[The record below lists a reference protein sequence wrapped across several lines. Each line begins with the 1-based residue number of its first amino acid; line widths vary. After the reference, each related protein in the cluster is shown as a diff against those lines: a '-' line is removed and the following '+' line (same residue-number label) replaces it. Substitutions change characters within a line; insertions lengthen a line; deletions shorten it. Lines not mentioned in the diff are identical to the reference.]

1 MATRTEGAATV
12 SPPSLVALLGPTRAA
27 IVDHLRS
34 ADGATVGELAGH
46 LDISE
51 VATRRH
57 LAVLEDDGLVAA
69 EVVRRARG
77 RPAARYR
84 LTDAAGRLLPQR
96 YDELAGEL
104 FTFLEEE
111 HGREGLRAFL
121 RWRMWR
127 ETERL
132 GEAVTAEDLHERL
145 DQLADALSR
154 AGFDA
159 SVTSAGHSF
168 TLVQGHCAIE
178 DVARDHPEVCAY
190 EAASFSRVLG
200 HEVSVSRRETLAG
213 GAPACVCTIEPRED
227 AKRATAHDDDNRHRR
242 RAGDTAR

>member
-1 MATRTEGAATV
+1 MATRTEDETNV
-12 SPPSLVALLGPTRAA
+12 SAPSLVALLGPTRAA
-27 IVDHLRS
+27 IVERLRS
-34 ADGATVGELAGH
+34 CEGVSVGELAEH
-46 LDISE
+46 LEISE

-57 LAVLEDDGLVAA
+57 LAVLEDDGLIAA

-77 RPAARYR
+77 RPASLYR
-84 LTDAAGRLLPQR
+84 LTEAAGRLLPQR

-104 FTFLEEE
+104 FTFLEQE

-145 DQLADALSR
+145 DQLATALSQ

-159 SVTSAGHSF
+159 SVSSAGRSF

-178 DVARDHPEVCAY
+178 GVARDHPEVCAY

-200 HEVSVSRRETLAG
+200 HDVSVSRRETLAA
-213 GAPACVCTIEPRED
+213 GAPACVCTIEPREGTD
-227 AKRATAHDDDNRHRR
+227 AAAHDGDTRR
-242 RAGDTAR
+242 RQPASDTTS